1 MDEKQFYENGEV
13 IVTQSRFIV
22 GSKTYAVR
30 NISSVQIGVIE
41 PNRTFGYILLVIG
54 IVATLAAENKLF
66 GIVVAVIAGIF
77 LFTQKTKYSVRIATN
92 SGATDGLISENREY
106 IGQIVVALNNA
117 IVHIG

>member
-22 GSKTYAVR
+22 GSKTYAMR

-41 PNRTFGYILLVIG
+41 PNRTLGYILLIIG
-54 IVATLAAENKLF
+54 IVVALAAENKVF
-66 GIVVAVIAGIF
+66 GIIVAVIAGVF

-92 SGATDGLISENREY
+92 SGAMDGLISESKEY
-106 IGQIVVALNNA
+106 IRQIVAALNEA
-117 IVHIG
+117 IVHMG